1 MANQTFNNWAAKVKA
16 APQIFSSFEG
26 QIWFQVGQ
34 DNWCFRPSSPPEVT
48 SVGSIPGKIGLD
60 DLLVVGEQDVFLRID
75 QNEVKPAEAYLSG
88 ELTLV
93 GSPKAQLHLHK
104 LFEALLR

>member
-1 MANQTFNNWAAKVKA
+1 MKA
-16 APQIFSSFEG
+16 APQAFSSFQG

-34 DNWCFRPSSPPEVT
+34 ECWCFRPSSPTEVV
-48 SVGSIPGKIGLD
+48 SVGSIPDKRGSD
-60 DLLVVGEQDVFLRID
+60 DLLVVGGQDVFFRID
-75 QNEVKPAEAYLSG
+75 QIEVEPAEAYLSG

-104 LFEALLR
+104 FFEALLG